1 MSSFEQIYVSIN
13 HGIFLCFNCACIHQ
27 SNYGAEISFVKKL
40 MDERV
45 LTEGQSSLYASSASQ
60 AQNSKVLKLS
70 KWTYTQL
77 RVLIISGG
85 NKAFRDYMDQYDLM
99 DEAVQKRYNT
109 VAAQY
114 YRDLIK
120 NKINGGN
127 H

>member
-1 MSSFEQIYVSIN
+1 MYSAAVSTTSSGGKI
-13 HGIFLCFNCACIHQ
+13 
-27 SNYGAEISFVKKL
+27 
-40 MDERV
+40 
-45 LTEGQSSLYASSASQ
+45 
-60 AQNSKVLKLS
+60 LKLS

-99 DEAVQKRYNT
+99 SESVQKRYNT

-120 NKINGGN
+120 NKIKGGN
-127 H
+127 HQSMIV